1 MAFLP
6 WCEAPFARL
15 RQLREQGRLGH
26 AWLVAGPAGVG
37 KLQFVHELARWLYC
51 SAPTPQGACGECQD
65 CHLFDVGTHPDWLLL
80 QPEKKQLTVGQIRE
94 LIDFAHVT
102 SQRGTKVLVLA
113 PAEAMNINAANALL
127 KILEEPPPATLLLL
141 VSHQSAQLLPTLR
154 SRCQQLNVNLPDPV
168 QALAWLRA
176 QGVTDPERLLTKA
189 KGAPLKAREL
199 AENDTLA
206 TQDTVLEQLQALL
219 AGTATPI
226 QAAKTC
232 EKFVVQASIEYLL
245 STCQAL
251 LRTVQTGLPVDPELA
266 QLLEKLRNLGS
277 AAALPPLLHGYQQQV
292 QAAYEVALAP
302 NNANALL
309 MLEALF
315 GGWVKLR
322 ERLRKTSSGS

>member
-26 AWLVAGPAGVG
+26 AWLIAGPVGVG
-37 KLQFVHELARWLYC
+37 KLQFVQELARWLYC
-51 SAPTPQGACGECQD
+51 AAPMPQGACGACQD
-65 CHLFDVGTHPDWLLL
+65 CHLFDVGTHPDWRLL
-80 QPEKKQLTVGQIRE
+80 QPEKKQLTVGQVRE
-94 LIDFAHVT
+94 LIDFAQVT

-127 KILEEPPPATLLLL
+127 KILEEPPPDTMLFL
-141 VSHQSAQLLPTLR
+141 VSHQSAQLLATLR
-154 SRCQQLNVNLPDPV
+154 SRCQQLNFKLPERE

-176 QGVTDPERLLTKA
+176 QGAAEPERLLAKA
-189 KGAPLKAREL
+189 KGAPLKALEL
-199 AENDTLA
+199 TAGDTLA
-206 TQDTVLEQLQALL
+206 AQDTVLAQLQALL
-219 AGTATPI
+219 NGATTPI

-232 EKFVVQASIEYLL
+232 EKFAVQTSIEYLL

-251 LRTVQTGLPVDPELA
+251 LRSVQTGFAPEA
-266 QLLEKLRNLGS
+266 ETAPLLERLRGLGS
-277 AAALPPLLHGYQQQV
+277 TATLPPLLHSYQQQV
-292 QAAYEVALAP
+292 QAAYKVALAP

-322 ERLRKTSSGS
+322 ERLRRTA